1 MDPCED
7 LEMSSGKSQDSRG
20 NELKELEGPRA
31 RGTEALGKES
41 DEMWSQKYQLKSK
54 YLESGNSEQQ
64 ERNRVSEELIMVVQ
78 EMKKYFPSER
88 HNKPSTLDALNYALR
103 CVHSVQANSEF
114 FQILSQNG
122 APEADVTTYSL
133 EELATIASEHTSK
146 NTDTFVA
153 VFSFLSGRSVHISEQ
168 ATSILNCKKD
178 FLESSHFV
186 ELLAPQDVRVFYTHT
201 AHAQLPFWN
210 NWTQRGN
217 RTNIQMFI
225 VPHQAQFHSSRNS
238 SEINALR
245 RATWV
250 FLFILK
256 SRM

>member
-41 DEMWSQKYQLKSK
+41 DAMWSQKYQRKSK
-54 YLESGNSEQQ
+54 HLESGNSEQQ

-153 VFSFLSGRSVHISEQ
+153 VFFISVWKVS
-168 ATSILNCKKD
+168 A
-178 FLESSHFV
+178 HF
-186 ELLAPQDVRVFYTHT
+186 
-201 AHAQLPFWN
+201 
-210 NWTQRGN
+210 
-217 RTNIQMFI
+217 
-225 VPHQAQFHSSRNS
+225 
-238 SEINALR
+238 
-245 RATWV
+245 
-250 FLFILK
+250 
-256 SRM
+256 